1 MSTIEKTEFILI
13 CIIAAVFCFF
23 TFYLLIKSKK
33 AKKNY
38 ERRIKVLEKELRFD
52 YLTGV
57 LSRKAF
63 ISEMNE
69 ELAST
74 GIGALLI
81 FDVNGFKSVNDT
93 FGHAAGDEFIKRF
106 ASRIS
111 KAFDKEIVGR
121 LGGDEFVVFIKGKC
135 DKEKINNTIKK
146 SGVAEFYD
154 KPTKLT
160 LTSCCGVAASPEN
173 GNTFEDL
180 YAAADKALYRSK
192 NSSHSI
198 VYCNTQNEEF

>member
-1 MSTIEKTEFILI
+1 MADKMEINDKLGHIVGDQVLNRLAHMMIEYFP
-13 CIIAAVFCFF
+13 
-23 TFYLLIKSKK
+23 
-33 AKKNY
+33 
-38 ERRIKVLEKELRFD
+38 D
-52 YLTGV
+52 
-57 LSRKAF
+57 
-63 ISEMNE
+63 
-69 ELAST
+69 
-74 GIGALLI
+74 
-81 FDVNGFKSVNDT
+81 
-93 FGHAAGDEFIKRF
+93 
-106 ASRIS
+106 
-111 KAFDKEIVGR
+111 EIVGR